1 MKIIIFGASGDLSK
15 RKLFPSLAQTEPSR
29 IIAYSRSD
37 LKKSF
42 KQRLCESYAYS
53 DEFLQRVEYVQ
64 GEYDDLSTLLSQYVT
79 NNDVLDSETKN
90 KINSS
95 LQTEI
100 TKQTNEEKYN
110 QVSIDNEETM
120 LYYLSVPPSLYLT
133 VINGLKS
140 YKGIIA
146 IEKPFARTCSDFN
159 QIHRFTQ
166 ENPQFK
172 FKLIDHYLLKPI
184 CLCMGDIQRRIHLD
198 DICSVLV
205 MAKEELGIEGRS
217 YFDDTGI
224 VKDIVQNHLLSLY
237 SQLFAN
243 LNNSAEGKKD
253 IGKNND
259 GKNNVSKNIDSKN
272 NVSKNNVSKNNV
284 SKNSIDKNN
293 DTDDNVSNN
302 YSTNDNQKRQNV
314 LCDTFLTGRSV
325 IGQYREYCDELGH
338 RSETETFALV
348 EMFNERKK
356 MKVILV
362 SGKGLNEK
370 RTEIRIRYK
379 KEGFL
384 KVINKLNQRGIY
396 IDAESKEKNYD
407 GIELLIEKESSEKNC
422 NSKSSEDFS
431 FKNTNNA
438 HKTIND
444 SSIET
449 INYADKSNDAN
460 YVRVKLKDIKKIEL
474 VLNLAPRNEIYLN
487 IEINGK
493 TKEYIILKKD
503 EIKEMVKR
511 KYGILNDHAL
521 VFDCLIMGKEFPVT
535 EIEEGK
541 KEWELFDKLERK
553 KMIYYEK
560 GEEMPKEAEKILNE
574 L

>member
-15 RKLFPSLAQTEPSR
+15 RKLFPSLAKTEPSR

-37 LKKSF
+37 LKKLF

-64 GEYDDLSTLLSQYVT
+64 GEYDDLGTLLSQYVT
-79 NNDVLDSETKN
+79 NNDVLDKN
-90 KINSS
+90 KMDLS

-110 QVSIDNEETM
+110 QVIKDEEI

-159 QIHRFTQ
+159 RIHRFTQ

-243 LNNSAEGKKD
+243 LNNSGEDKKN

-259 GKNNVSKNIDSKN
+259 GKNNVSKN
-272 NVSKNNVSKNNV
+272 
-284 SKNSIDKNN
+284 SIDKNN
-293 DTDDNVSNN
+293 ITEDNVTEDNLSNN

-396 IDAESKEKNYD
+396 IDSESKEKNFD
-407 GIELLIEKESSEKNC
+407 GIELLIEKESSDKNS
-422 NSKSSEDFS
+422 NGKSSEDFN
-431 FKNTNNA
+431 FKNTNNV
-438 HKTIND
+438 HKTITD

-460 YVRVKLKDIKKIEL
+460 YIRVKLKDIKKIEL

-493 TKEYIILKKD
+493 TKEYIIFKKD
-503 EIKEMVKR
+503 EIKEIVKR

-521 VFDCLIMGKEFPVT
+521 VFDCLIKGKEFPVT

-560 GEEMPKEAEKILNE
+560 GEEMPKEAEKILKE